1 MVRGVAAP
9 FVAGLAIA
17 LLGRGRS
24 HAPVWLAAALG
35 LGLLTGWLWLE
46 GLPHFPPPAAKAKLP
61 YLIAA
66 ALGLALVGE
75 SLWARPAAPAVAGAG
90 AVAALVWL
98 AWRPLQAG
106 PDGALLL
113 RLALV
118 AAGTLLV
125 FEGTRRAAARD
136 GALGAAI
143 PLATTGAGLGGV
155 ALLGASATL
164 GLFAGSVAAAAG
176 GIATGLYAA
185 QLVGRTTAGGASLA
199 WVGAAALGGLVAV
212 LALFTPKVSV
222 AALAVLALG
231 PWAGETLRGWAPG
244 TGAAVR
250 ALRPVLLTLGC
261 ALPPL
266 AAVGLAQ
273 LLEG

>member
-9 FVAGLAIA
+9 FALALVFA

-24 HAPVWLAAALG
+24 HASVWLAAALG

-61 YLIAA
+61 YLMAA
-66 ALGLALVGE
+66 ALGLGLVGDA
-75 SLWARPAAPAVAGAG
+75 LWARPAALAVAGAG

-106 PDGALLL
+106 PDAVLLL

-118 AAGTLLV
+118 AAVTLVV
-125 FEGTRRAAARD
+125 FEGTRRAAGRD

-143 PLATTGAGLGGV
+143 PLVTTGAGLGGV
-155 ALLGASATL
+155 ALLGASASL

-185 QLVGRTTAGGASLA
+185 QLLGKSTPGGASLA

-222 AALAVLALG
+222 MALAVLALG
-231 PWAGETLRGWAPG
+231 PWGGEMLREWAPG
-244 TGAAVR
+244 GGGAAR